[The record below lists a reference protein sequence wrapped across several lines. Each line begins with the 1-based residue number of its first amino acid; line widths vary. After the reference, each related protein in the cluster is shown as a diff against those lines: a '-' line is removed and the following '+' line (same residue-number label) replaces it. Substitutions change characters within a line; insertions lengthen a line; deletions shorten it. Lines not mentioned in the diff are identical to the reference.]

1 MSDLEERLRAALRA
15 RGDLVGSEDL
25 RPARL
30 PAPAPAATWWRRPEL
45 YLAVAAVVVVLLA
58 IPLVALGLA
67 GTDDDAP
74 EPAGTPTPGRT
85 SGDVSATDRMEA
97 DVDGDGTVDEVRVL
111 AEMTQSGGD
120 VFHLVSVTFADGVT
134 RSWYAGSDPAELA
147 DAIDLDQDVG
157 GREVL
162 VEVGTEPT
170 TLVVLGAGVGDR
182 LDVVHDRRIRSGS
195 GAEGYRFHWWIE
207 DGAIRSTLS
216 LRPVPDDATAYA
228 VRVVDW
234 VFGDGGVD
242 RQQSGEFCVAA
253 DEPQVL
259 AGCDEITPD
268 PGTR

>member
-30 PAPAPAATWWRRPEL
+30 PSPAPATTWWRRPEV

-58 IPLVALGLA
+58 IPLVALGLT
-67 GTDDDAP
+67 GSDDDAP
-74 EPAGTPTPGRT
+74 EPAGTPNPGRT
-85 SGDVSATDRMEA
+85 SGDVGEIERMEA
-97 DVDGDGTVDEVRVL
+97 DVDGDGTPDEVRVL

-120 VFHLVSVTFADGVT
+120 VVHIVSVTFADGVT
-134 RSWYAGSDPAELA
+134 RSWYAGSDPAELV
-147 DAIDLDQDVG
+147 DAIDLDQQVG
-157 GREVL
+157 GVELL
-162 VEVGTEPT
+162 VQVGTSPS

-182 LDVVHDRRIRSGS
+182 LDVHDRRIRSGA
-195 GAEGYRFHWWIE
+195 GEEGYRFHWWVA

-234 VFGDGGVD
+234 VFVDGGVD
-242 RQQSGEFCVAA
+242 RQQAGEFCVAA
-253 DEPQVL
+253 DEPQDL
-259 AGCDEITPD
+259 AGCDVITPD
-268 PGTR
+268 PRTR